1 MVRPANSIE
10 NSLKPWSNFLQ
21 IKNIFRSLRI
31 FRYFQG
37 ATGPCTFP
45 MNWNIWNSSRIPTC
59 LCQLPQIPYPRKMRR
74 NHETCSL
81 KQCFHYWAL
90 IFCVSILCAFIL
102 CVFSVFTLKFRHH
115 QRERK
120 KSRNILWQLF
130 WFMMSHR
137 WLNSS
142 ITEHRH
148 LIQ

>member
-1 MVRPANSIE
+1 MKQFLANQEYFSILTDL
-10 NSLKPWSNFLQ
+10 SLLPRSHWSLYISNVV
-21 IKNIFRSLRI
+21 
-31 FRYFQG
+31 Y
-37 ATGPCTFP
+37 
-45 MNWNIWNSSRIPTC
+45 WNIWNSSRIPTC